1 MAGVKLAL
9 TSGEDLSPYD
19 WLLARRTAA
28 LGVALGALV
37 FIVMVGTDEGLAT
50 LGGRLGRLAAF
61 VSLAGGGAAFIATE
75 QARSR
80 GELRALG
87 AAGVPPVKASLG
99 AIVGGAGVGALGPVL
114 ALARGVDLSPLFPR
128 ASPFGGTWTPQGD
141 TWLEAAR
148 GIVVRASGELEMVGA
163 MDLARALP
171 DPVPRATTAT
181 AFALAAIGFPL
192 WATARGSS
200 VHRAAVVLAVA
211 LASVAVFHLV
221 AAGRMPPAAL
231 VLPPSCVLLDSWILH
246 RRVSWS

>member
-1 MAGVKLAL
+1 
-9 TSGEDLSPYD
+9 LSPYD

-28 LGVALGALV
+28 LGVALGGLV

-99 AIVGGAGVGALGPVL
+99 AIVGGAAVGALGPVL
-114 ALARGVDLSPLFPR
+114 AFVRGVDLSPLFPR
-128 ASPFGGTWTPQGD
+128 AVPFGGTWIPEGE
-141 TWLEAAR
+141 TWIEAAR
-148 GIVVRASGELEMVGA
+148 GIVVRASGELEMGGA
-163 MDLARALP
+163 MDFARAVP
-171 DPVPRATTAT
+171 DPVPRVTTAT
-181 AFALAAIGFPL
+181 ALALAAIGFPL
-192 WATARGSS
+192 WATARGSR
-200 VHRAAVVLAVA
+200 VHCAVVALAVA

-221 AAGRMPPAAL
+221 AAGRIPPAGL
-231 VLPPSCVLLDSWILH
+231 VIPPSCVLLDSWILH